1 MKKKILL
8 LISLLM
14 PVSVFAAV
22 DGNTNSVGSAIAD
35 NAEIKNV
42 CQNAEKE
49 NDGYTNATN
58 GYYLECIAVKCEN
71 GKNVHYIDNSFD
83 NKVVCA
89 NGNKNPLKEISSSGA
104 DKLATSQVVTLAKD
118 ASCAPDTNKLDS
130 ATGAYAFA
138 TRIYS
143 YNCAYNPD
151 GTAFVS
157 SDNKD
162 NTNTD
167 NNTTT
172 AVDNKKDDTTKD
184 DNKNP
189 QTGVEDYYKVLIP
202 AIIVI
207 SGVLYLVNKKN
218 VFKKI

>member
-8 LISLLM
+8 LVGLLM

-35 NAEIKNV
+35 NAEIKTI

-49 NDGYTNATN
+49 NAGYTSATN

-89 NGNKNPLKEISSSGA
+89 NGNKNPLKEITSSGA
-104 DKLATSQVVTLAKD
+104 DKLASSQTVTLAKD
-118 ASCAPDTNKLDS
+118 ASCAPDTNKLDAS
-130 ATGAYAFA
+130 TGAYAFA

-143 YNCAYNPD
+143 YNCAYNTD

-157 SDNKD
+157 NDNKD
-162 NTNTD
+162 DT
-167 NNTTT
+167 NTTT
-172 AVDNKKDDTTKD
+172 TTTTIAASNTTKD

-189 QTGVEDYYKVLIP
+189 QTGVEDYYKILIP

-207 SGVLYLVNKKN
+207 SGALYLVNKKN